1 MKIINRGLIVFTSMA
16 ITGCAATPFAI
27 DSCDSHDVAL
37 SEISPPK
44 HNARKIVFLDFDDS
58 KTGHKDFGLGMVL
71 ESKLEAM
78 VNKTGAEIA
87 DSSLAEQLS
96 SEIRRYE
103 VRGTSNY
110 RSNLATDAIEGEI
123 IGATLSSSFTK
134 REYIKNVDG
143 SGYWRE
149 ASCSFNAE
157 VTGNLK
163 IYSINPL
170 SLTEIIPLE
179 GSKKVSIEMS
189 NSRCPLPAGQDKALY
204 QDAVRD
210 ITSSKKFKK
219 SIYANLRQ
227 IGYVREVRLCDD
239 DKNNYIW
246 LSTKPD
252 QGAKNGSSVA
262 IYKQYWF
269 EDKINDTRVL
279 RRKQVAEGEIVP
291 TSDPDEAWV
300 QIKDRE
306 AIKQVRLGDLTE
318 ITQHSCTMQFQWM
331 CDLID
336 F

>member
-1 MKIINRGLIVFTSMA
+1 MQKLSRGLIVVASMA
-16 ITGCAATPFAI
+16 ISGCAATPFAI
-27 DSCDSHDVAL
+27 DSCDSHDAAL

-44 HNARKIVFLDFDDS
+44 NNARKIVFLDFDDS

-71 ESKLEAM
+71 ESKLEEM
-78 VNKTGAEIA
+78 VNRAGAEIA
-87 DSSLAEQLS
+87 DSSLADQLS

-103 VRGTSNY
+103 VRGTSSY
-110 RSNLATDAIEGEI
+110 SSNLATDAIEGEI
-123 IGATLSSSFTK
+123 IGATLSSSFSK
-134 REYIKNVDG
+134 REYVKLTEGN
-143 SGYWRE
+143 GYWKE
-149 ASCSFNAE
+149 ASCSFNAK
-157 VTGNLK
+157 VAGNLK

-170 SLTEIIPLE
+170 SLAEIIPLE
-179 GSKKVSIEMS
+179 GNKSISIEMS
-189 NSRCPLPAGQDKALY
+189 NSQCPLPAGQDKALY

-210 ITSSKKFKK
+210 ITSSKGFKK
-219 SIYANLRQ
+219 SMYANLRQ
-227 IGYVREVRLCDD
+227 VGHVREVRLCSE
-239 DKNNYIW
+239 DKDNYLW

-252 QGAKNGSSVA
+252 QGAKKGSSVA

-269 EDKINDTRVL
+269 EDKLNDTRVL

-291 TSDPDEAWV
+291 TTDPDEAWV

-331 CDLID
+331 CDLVD

>member
-1 MKIINRGLIVFTSMA
+1 MQKLSRGLIVVASMA

-27 DSCDSHDVAL
+27 DSCDSHDAAL

-58 KTGHKDFGLGMVL
+58 KTGHKGFGLGMVL
-71 ESKLEAM
+71 ESKLEGM
-78 VNKTGAEIA
+78 VNKAGGEIA
-87 DSSLAEQLS
+87 DASLAEQLS
-96 SEIRRYE
+96 GEIRRYE

-149 ASCSFNAE
+149 ASCSFNAK

-170 SLTEIIPLE
+170 SLTEVIPLE
-179 GSKKVSIEMS
+179 GSESISIDIS
-189 NSRCPLPAGQDKALY
+189 NSQCPLPAGQDKALY
-204 QDAVRD
+204 QGAVRD

-227 IGYVREVRLCDD
+227 IGYVREVRLCSEEND
-239 DKNNYIW
+239 NFIW

-252 QGAKNGSSVA
+252 QGAKEGSSVA

-269 EDKINDTRVL
+269 EDKLNDTRIL

-291 TSDPDEAWV
+291 TTDPDEAWV
-300 QIKDRE
+300 KIKDRA
-306 AIKQVRLGDLTE
+306 AIKQVSLGDLTE
-318 ITQHSCTMQFQWM
+318 ITQHSCTMKFQWM
-331 CDLID
+331 CDLTD